1 MREPPPEPCPPRIA
15 VPSSATP
22 DLHSPTQPF
31 APTRVV
37 MAPPPASVMGGTRPD
52 PCCAEQMAATAA
64 QLASPH
70 TPWNATRVQSRLPPA
85 YDMGLLGAS
94 PSMMPPPA
102 CGINALTSLPP
113 LDPSQPAQLGRLLAS
128 LIMPCL
134 CSWGQ
139 HRTTADWPPEL
150 LAFGP
155 LPALHDALITS
166 HTYSL
171 TLPQLV
177 TALKER
183 AGSYNQ
189 GKAIDMLNLKAYVR
203 CFPLYHLR
211 SGRTPLGRP
220 LDVVEMRMPM
230 PAAHMSQQMMSQHM
244 TYQTLMHAQIQT
256 TPAASTN
263 RRKPAA

>member
-1 MREPPPEPCPPRIA
+1 MSRERRRAVPPRIA

-22 DLHSPTQPF
+22 DPALADADRA
-31 APTRVV
+31 APTPRHV

-64 QLASPH
+64 RARLADPH
-70 TPWNATRVQSRLPPA
+70 TPWQRDARAEPAAASR
-85 YDMGLLGAS
+85 DMGLLGAS

-166 HTYSL
+166 HLLADAAAACHRTQGAGRL
-171 TLPQLV
+171 LQPRKGDRHAQPQGL
-177 TALKER
+177 
-183 AGSYNQ
+183 
-189 GKAIDMLNLKAYVR
+189 
-203 CFPLYHLR
+203 
-211 SGRTPLGRP
+211 RP
-220 LDVVEMRMPM
+220 LLPPVP
-230 PAAHMSQQMMSQHM
+230 PAFWP
-244 TYQTLMHAQIQT
+244 HAARP
-256 TPAASTN
+256 PA
-263 RRKPAA
+263 RRR

>member
-1 MREPPPEPCPPRIA
+1 MDIVASVSARPSFCAEPQAGSGSMSRSRRSRAPAHRGA
-15 VPSSATP
+15 VVRDARPA
-22 DLHSPTQPF
+22 LPTQPF
-31 APTRVV
+31 APTRVADGPTAGV
-37 MAPPPASVMGGTRPD
+37 CMGGTRPD
-52 PCCAEQMAATAA
+52 PRCAEQMAATAA

-139 HRTTADWPPEL
+139 HRTTADCPEL

-183 AGSYNQ
+183 AGSTT
-189 GKAIDMLNLKAYVR
+189 KER
-203 CFPLYHLR
+203 R
-211 SGRTPLGRP
+211 STCSTSRP
-220 LDVVEMRMPM
+220 T
-230 PAAHMSQQMMSQHM
+230 S
-244 TYQTLMHAQIQT
+244 
-256 TPAASTN
+256 AASPVPPAFWPHARPPARAGGACRC
-263 RRKPAA
+263 RRRTCRSR